1 VVRVWGLRTS
11 SCQRPELPWSF
22 KISPARLRRSE
33 SESASSPPGGTV
45 EVGAAGSGRG
55 RGHGNCKVTVTV
67 DSDFHSLGRF
77 NSAAGETP
85 GQWEPEPEPAADSEA
100 RSLASSE
107 TTRSKPDRRD
117 QEERH
122 WRQSRDGTCQ

>member
-1 VVRVWGLRTS
+1 M
-11 SCQRPELPWSF
+11 
-22 KISPARLRRSE
+22 
-33 SESASSPPGGTV
+33 

-55 RGHGNCKVTVTV
+55 RGHGNCKVTV

-77 NSAAGETP
+77 NGTFRVLSAAGETPP

-100 RSLASSE
+100 RPLASSE
-107 TTRSKPDRRD
+107 TSKPDRRD

-122 WRQSRDGTCQ
+122 WHQSRDGT